1 MTVHIRIYGQVQGVF
16 FRFSA
21 KEEADGLG
29 LVGWVRNNIDG
40 SVEAMV
46 VGPKVKLVEFIKWCK
61 KGPPQ
66 AAVESVEIDWRPEDL
81 DFESFEIL
89 R

>member
-16 FRFSA
+16 FRSSA
-21 KEEADGLG
+21 KEEADRWGLA
-29 LVGWVRNNIDG
+29 GWVRNNVDG

-46 VGPKVKLVEFIKWCK
+46 VGPKEKLVEFIKWCK
-61 KGPPQ
+61 NGPPQ
-66 AAVESVEIDWRPEDL
+66 AGVENIEVDWRPEDM

>member
-21 KEEADGLG
+21 KEEADRLG
-29 LVGWVRNNIDG
+29 LAGWVRNNVDG

-66 AAVESVEIDWRPEDL
+66 AAVENIEVDWRPEDMA
-81 DFESFEIL
+81 FESFEIL